1 MFRRA
6 ITTVFGLCVPCRHHR
21 HNVVGRRLSAGV
33 QEIYLACAHCGKRV
47 SPGVQFGPGTFR
59 LAQPSASAG
68 ELATANWL
76 LE

>member
-6 ITTVFGLCVPCRHHR
+6 FTTVFGLCIPCRHRR
-21 HNVVGRRLSAGV
+21 HNVVGRKLTAGV
-33 QEIYLACAHCGKRV
+33 QEIYLVCARCGKRV

-59 LAQPSASAG
+59 LAQPSASPA

>member
-6 ITTVFGLCVPCRHHR
+6 ILTAFGLCVPCRHRR
-21 HNVVGRRLSAGV
+21 HNVVGRKLSAGV
-33 QEIYLACAHCGKRV
+33 QEIYLVCARCGKRV

-59 LAQPSASAG
+59 LAPPSASAG